1 MDIGFSQDGKKFK
14 FRVSGVLKYG
24 NKYLVVKMNQNT
36 FYCLP
41 GGHVEHGE
49 DTEQA
54 CLREMREELGFDVKI
69 IKLLA
74 INQNF
79 FTGSKMD
86 KYHELGFYYLVEAVD
101 ENKINKNDFHRDEL
115 DKGKIQ
121 HLDFKW
127 FTEEELKDNVD
138 FRPKFLPEH
147 LDCEQP
153 LINITRD

>member
-1 MDIGFSQDGKKFK
+1 MDIKCNEDGKKFK

-24 NKYLVVKMNQNT
+24 DKYLVVKMNENT

-69 IKLLA
+69 KKLLA

-86 KYHELGFYYLVEAVD
+86 KYHELGFYYLVEAAD
-101 ENKINKNDFHRDEL
+101 ESKINKNDFHRDEL
-115 DKGKIQ
+115 DKGIIQ

-127 FTEEELKDNVD
+127 FTIDELKKVD
-138 FRPKFLPEH
+138 FRPAFVPDC
-147 LDCEQP
+147 LDKLGVELNVTKP
-153 LINITRD
+153 